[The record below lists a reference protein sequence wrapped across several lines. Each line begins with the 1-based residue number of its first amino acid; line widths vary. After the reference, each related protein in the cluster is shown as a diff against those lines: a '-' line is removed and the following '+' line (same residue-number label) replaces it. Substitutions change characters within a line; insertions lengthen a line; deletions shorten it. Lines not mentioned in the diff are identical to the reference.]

1 MTNAVRMNGMAP
13 MQADPAEPAL
23 GPPGPAATSSH
34 SSRRARTIGIGLF
47 ILAGLSPVLGPS
59 HPAWA
64 QTSSTPPDE
73 ITVEGQ
79 GEREIQRIAVPYYRP
94 DLATPSGVGDLVS
107 RIDRA
112 ALTVCGDSTAL
123 SGEMRRA
130 IERSDCRRDAMMRAV
145 RDVNDVNV
153 QRAVTRY
160 PLP

>member
-1 MTNAVRMNGMAP
+1 MAP

-23 GPPGPAATSSH
+23 GPPILAATSSH
-34 SSRRARTIGIGLF
+34 PSRRARAIGIGLF
-47 ILAGLSPVLGPS
+47 ILAGLSPVLAPV

-64 QTSSTPPDE
+64 QSSSSPDE

-79 GEREIQRIAVPYYRP
+79 GEREVQRIAVPYYRP
-94 DLATPSGVGDLVS
+94 DLATASGAGNLVS

-123 SGEMRRA
+123 SGDMRRA

-153 QRAVTRY
+153 EQAATRY
-160 PLP
+160 PLPQ